1 MPRSTKTLT
10 IPNNGG
16 NLKLNKNQDQLQI
29 HVTQQCQWCYD
40 DEDDVFPNFLP
51 AGQVEPGTY
60 PGNDEYYIPEGDGQV
75 SYGCP
80 LTGECNPDGDW
91 DTGHTITVSG

>member
-1 MPRSTKTLT
+1 M
-10 IPNNGG
+10 
-16 NLKLNKNQDQLQI
+16 NKNQDQLQI

-40 DEDDVFPNFLP
+40 DPDDVFPTFLA

-60 PGNDEYYIPEGDGQV
+60 PGNNTYYTPENDGTV

-80 LTGECNPDGDW
+80 ISGQCNPDGDW
-91 DTGHTITVSG
+91 DTGHTITVSGS

>member
-10 IPNNGG
+10 IPNSGG

-40 DEDDVFPNFLP
+40 DESDVFPNFLP
-51 AGQVEPGTY
+51 CGQVEPGTY
-60 PGNDEYYIPEGDGQV
+60 PSNDEYYIPEGDGQV

-80 LTGECNPDGDW
+80 LTGECIPDGDW

>member
-1 MPRSTKTLT
+1 MPRSTKKLT
-10 IPNNGG
+10 IPNSGG

-40 DEDDVFPNFLP
+40 DESDVFPNFLP
-51 AGQVEPGTY
+51 CGQVEPGTY
-60 PGNDEYYIPEGDGQV
+60 PSNDEYYIPEGDGQV

-80 LTGECNPDGDW
+80 LTGECIPDGDW

>member
-10 IPNNGG
+10 IPNSGG

-40 DEDDVFPNFLP
+40 DESDVFPNFLP
-51 AGQVEPGTY
+51 CGQVEPGTY
-60 PGNDEYYIPEGDGQV
+60 PSDDEYYIPEGDGQV

-80 LTGECNPDGDW
+80 LTGECIPDGDW